1 MLSPLFPLVPIFSPR
16 PLFRLGRNFL
26 IFGSTDSIPKAPVNP
41 SGRFNII
48 LGWARAAIAS
58 LFPAWRANPWTK
70 RSRRW

>member
-16 PLFRLGRNFL
+16 LLFRLGRNFL